1 MKIVKAKDEVTRR
14 ARLALREAGLAA
26 TRIRV
31 ACVALAMRRG
41 APLTRLKFTRAM
53 RGRRLD
59 RVTLYRTLRRFEDV
73 GLFRREH
80 TPGGDE
86 TWCLEHCEHGHRQCP
101 GHMHFECSSCG
112 RVECVKTEP
121 SRVRRALGRLFEA
134 EGLPVEGARIE
145 AWGVCRRC
153 GEG

>member
-1 MKIVKAKDEVTRR
+1 MKDVVSKNDAVRSAR
-14 ARLALREAGLAA
+14 AALKEAGLAA

-31 ACVALAMRRG
+31 ACVALAMRAG
-41 APLTRLKFTRAM
+41 APLTRTAFARSTP
-53 RGRRLD
+53 GRRLD
-59 RVTLYRTLRRFEDV
+59 RVTLYRTLRRFEEA

-80 TPGGDE
+80 PPGGDE
-86 TWCLEHCEHGHRQCP
+86 TWCLERCEHGLHLCP
-101 GHMHFECSSCG
+101 GHMHFECRSCG

-153 GEG
+153 AGG